1 MVVELKNKF
10 KSLHNLLNIELIF
23 LWVLLGKNEF
33 VRWPRPQNLPRF

>member
-23 LWVLLGKNEF
+23 FMGPSGEK
-33 VRWPRPQNLPRF
+33 